1 MKIEEKLW
9 KELEVVKVSIV
20 YMNYNLWYY
29 QVLLFVV
36 YYITTWMKI
45 GSWPSIAETNL
56 KPVLTLVT
64 ELLAVRSITLASAFI
79 CVWLTY
85 TPNV

>member
-1 MKIEEKLW
+1 
-9 KELEVVKVSIV
+9 
-20 YMNYNLWYY
+20 
-29 QVLLFVV
+29 
-36 YYITTWMKI
+36 MKI